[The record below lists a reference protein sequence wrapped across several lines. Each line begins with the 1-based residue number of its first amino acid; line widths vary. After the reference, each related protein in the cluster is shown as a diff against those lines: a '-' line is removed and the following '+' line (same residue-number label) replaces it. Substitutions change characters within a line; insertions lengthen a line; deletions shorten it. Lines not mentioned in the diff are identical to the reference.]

1 MNNKKTLFLGG
12 TCAGSDWRNKLI
24 PLLDTDKI
32 LYHNPVI
39 VGREWTVEDGIKEKS
54 FRDSADYKLYVL
66 TPRMMGVFAIAEL
79 TNDSCK
85 NPAKTL
91 FMFQEKDGELL
102 WGTHIKKSLEATAA
116 LLTNNGAKQFNT
128 LEEIAAFLNK

>member
-1 MNNKKTLFLGG
+1 
-12 TCAGSDWRNKLI
+12 
-24 PLLDTDKI
+24 
-32 LYHNPVI
+32 
-39 VGREWTVEDGIKEKS
+39 
-54 FRDSADYKLYVL
+54 
-66 TPRMMGVFAIAEL
+66 MMGVFAIAEL